1 LALVISVGTVCRK
14 LSFGDPVH
22 SLAFT
27 VSIMTDKQS
36 ASGDKWD
43 WNNLTNGDDDI
54 AVPFYGGWWP
64 SPFKPI
70 FTALATKEKVKRE
83 DMKSNFERLQS
94 DGMLLPC
101 RLDEGDSC
109 FREITPSVTDYF
121 AKLLRSSSA
130 TDASEPR
137 LLLHNPLQEGTFL
150 SKDLLTAF
158 SCPPFLKN
166 FLVCGLNSERP
177 ILVWK
182 THLGW
187 WRHSRSDRFS
197 RRMQGRRKRSIVA
210 VCLFQTSANHTE
222 RGCFRR

>member
-27 VSIMTDKQS
+27 VSIMTNKQS

-137 LLLHNPLQEGTFL
+137 LLLHNPLQEGTFVKQR
-150 SKDLLTAF
+150 SAD
-158 SCPPFLKN
+158 C
-166 FLVCGLNSERP
+166 
-177 ILVWK
+177 ILVSSISEKLSRLWLELGK
-182 THLGW
+182 TDFGVENASGVVEAL
-187 WRHSRSDRFS
+187 
-197 RRMQGRRKRSIVA
+197 
-210 VCLFQTSANHTE
+210 
-222 RGCFRR
+222 